1 MAAECF
7 WAFGGKEGTDKKKK
21 KTSIIQGILKWRKSK
36 RAIIANTE

>member
-7 WAFGGKEGTDKKKK
+7 WAFGGKEGMNKKKK